1 MPKIIENLEHRL
13 MAEARR
19 QIEESD
25 YAATTIRSVA
35 AGVGVGVGTV
45 YNYFTS
51 KDDLTAAYLLEDWSS
66 CIAVIQDV
74 SDGAE
79 AVCTVLQS
87 IFQQLRL
94 FTQRH
99 QKVFQNPE
107 AVASF
112 SRSYSR
118 YHNLMR
124 TQLSELL
131 EKFYQ
136 DRFLAEFVAEA
147 MLTWTI
153 AGKEFEEIYR
163 IVSRLF

>member
-19 QIEESD
+19 QIETD
-25 YAATTIRSVA
+25 GYAATTIRSVA

-45 YNYFTS
+45 YNYFAS
-51 KDDLTAAYLLEDWSS
+51 KDDLTAAYLLEDWHS

-79 AVCTVLQS
+79 TVYTVLQS
-87 IFQQLRL
+87 IFQQLQL

-99 QKVFQNPE
+99 QNVFQDPE
-107 AVASF
+107 AAASF
-112 SRSYSR
+112 SRSFSR

-131 EKFYQ
+131 EKFCQ

-153 AGKEFEEIYR
+153 SGKEFEEIYR